1 MLPHFPLVNKLPLD
15 DPRWL
20 LILTVFGIVIAV
32 GSELAN
38 ILAPINPDLAAIVFL
53 ITLFSLPIIF
63 RRLRKLKRITCQV
76 ISNLS
81 VLSIKEAKEVK
92 GRVQVLFDNKPV
104 GDVQL
109 ITLKVWNSG
118 NVDIKLEDYYD
129 DNPIEMELGEE
140 AQVLDVEILET
151 RPESLFTNLKPLL
164 KFNAG
169 NISIDPISLISK
181 SYILLKVLITK
192 FDGKFE
198 ISKTKLIDGN
208 VIDPNKTVYFRLI
221 NYFTKFDVL
230 FLGIAFV
237 LSLFISYPLSY
248 LIVNSLSL
256 ETFLFAI
263 IAAYIWLPSS
273 FLIYYLIILLKR

>member
-1 MLPHFPLVNKLPLD
+1 MNLD